1 MLRYFL
7 MLLFM
12 CEAIQKA
19 DVFFTKDISPSS
31 MVKMFKKLN
40 VTLTGKIGLKVHTGE
55 IGGKYFLSPNF
66 LQEIYDYTNGTF
78 IECNTAYRAGR
89 HSTEEHRKV
98 LAQNGW
104 LDNNR
109 RTVIMDEDP
118 SLDFNLSI
126 PNPVS
131 ISENIVGSRL
141 KEFDSCLVLS
151 HFKGHGMGGYGAA
164 LKQLSIGFASQKGKT
179 WIHTAGKLTDW
190 PQAFKT
196 GTTQI
201 EFTSA
206 MGDSASSIV
215 NYFRERGGIA
225 FISVVANIS
234 KSCDCAGASAPA
246 PKIKDI
252 GILASIDPIAIDR
265 AGLDLIKK
273 YTDEGTEE
281 LLSQIKR
288 LEGENTVFVAEKH
301 GIGSQEYNF
310 IDVDSDPDSKPD
322 SDPNSKP
329 DSGSDSKPE
338 TNTGSESNNTMTIVI
353 ICIVIFAVIVI
364 AVVIG
369 LIIYRKR
376 NQEPSEKEKENT
388 AEDNKLMDE

>member
-1 MLRYFL
+1 

-31 MVKMFKKLN
+31 MVKLFKKLN
-40 VTLTGKIGLKVHTGE
+40 VKLTGKIGLKVHSGE

-126 PNPVS
+126 SNPVS

-151 HFKGHGMGGYGAA
+151 HFKGHGMGGYGGA

-190 PQAFKT
+190 THAFTT

-322 SDPNSKP
+322 SDPDSKP